1 MFAIE
6 KEATFTKLRQV
17 ADRELT
23 RLHPNWAAVRFV
35 RSDYNEERYIW
46 VLTYCVTY
54 GHNSEGQLVR
64 IEVYESCYADG
75 SPAFLPAGVL

>member
-6 KEATFTKLRQV
+6 KEATYTKLRAA
-17 ADRELT
+17 ADRELS

-35 RSDYNEERYIW
+35 RADYDENRYLW
-46 VLTYCVTY
+46 VLIYVVTY
-54 GHNSEGQLVR
+54 GHNAEGQTVR